1 MSAYGA
7 ITRASAPA
15 TALAS
20 TIWSSSKPQALS
32 ISRKPPS
39 VTIHHLTLATA
50 PPKLLSYLHEVFAK
64 ELEDGLTYPQEVA
77 VADQYTRDMFEA
89 YFFAGDVFVAIL
101 EKVDL
106 SNPGYTP
113 QYTIHDSR
121 EPQGV
126 SSVDIN
132 TDIEG
137 RALEDCVAGFYYVS

>member
-1 MSAYGA
+1 M
-7 ITRASAPA
+7 
-15 TALAS
+15 
-20 TIWSSSKPQALS
+20 
-32 ISRKPPS
+32 
-39 VTIHHLTLATA
+39 
-50 PPKLLSYLHEVFAK
+50 
-64 ELEDGLTYPQEVA
+64 A

-106 SNPGYTP
+106 SNPGYPP